1 MSDVNSAA
9 SVDSGANPG
18 AETLAKTAST
28 AYDAALE
35 VIAAVEPR
43 VAEATRK
50 ELADQRGSL

>member
-1 MSDVNSAA
+1 MS
-9 SVDSGANPG
+9 
-18 AETLAKTAST
+18 AETLAKTASA

-50 ELADQRGSL
+50 ELGDKRASLKLLACEN